1 MHNKPIGIQN
11 MNKTLLCALLALT
24 SLLCGCVTPKNIT
37 YMQGFDEGMAQTVRE
52 MTRMKV
58 QPDDKLS
65 IIVSAKDPELAQVFN
80 LTIAQ
85 LRAGQSAKAASASN
99 GQTAAFTVAPDG
111 TINYPIL
118 GKLHVAGLDRVELA
132 SAIEQRLTAENLL
145 KDPIVIV
152 EFLNA
157 TVSLLGDVSS
167 PGEYPIDRDNMTILQ
182 ALGKAGDLQIT
193 GMRQNVLLVREE
205 NGKDV
210 AYRLDLTDT
219 ETLMTSPAFYVQQND
234 VIYVEPNDTKKRQ
247 STANGNTFLTP
258 GFWLSI
264 ISFLTSMVVLIL
276 R

>member
-1 MHNKPIGIQN
+1 
-11 MNKTLLCALLALT
+11 MNKTLLCAVVALL

-37 YMQGFDEGMAQTVRE
+37 YMKGFDEGMTQTVRE

-65 IIVSAKDPELAQVFN
+65 IVVSAKDPELAQVFN

-85 LRAGQSAKAASASN
+85 LRAGQSIKNSSANNS
-99 GQTAAFTVAPDG
+99 QTAAFTVAPNG
-111 TINYPIL
+111 TINYPII
-118 GKLHVAGLDRVELA
+118 GTLHVAGLDRNELA
-132 SAIEQRLTAENLL
+132 AMIEHKLEAENLL

-157 TVSLLGDVSS
+157 TVSVLGDVKS

-205 NGKDV
+205 NGKDK

-219 ETLMTSPAFYVQQND
+219 AQLMESPAYYVQQND

-247 STANGNTFLTP
+247 ATANGNTFLTP
-258 GFWLSI
+258 GFWISI
-264 ISFLTSMVVLIL
+264 ISFVSSMVVLIL

>member
-1 MHNKPIGIQN
+1 
-11 MNKTLLCALLALT
+11 
-24 SLLCGCVTPKNIT
+24 
-37 YMQGFDEGMAQTVRE
+37 
-52 MTRMKV
+52 
-58 QPDDKLS
+58 
-65 IIVSAKDPELAQVFN
+65 
-80 LTIAQ
+80 
-85 LRAGQSAKAASASN
+85 
-99 GQTAAFTVAPDG
+99 
-111 TINYPIL
+111 
-118 GKLHVAGLDRVELA
+118 
-132 SAIEQRLTAENLL
+132 QRLTAENLL

-193 GMRQNVLLVREE
+193 GMRQNVLVVREE

>member
-1 MHNKPIGIQN
+1 
-11 MNKTLLCALLALT
+11 MNKTLICAVLALT

-37 YMQGFDEGMAQTVRE
+37 YMQGFDDGMAQTVRE
-52 MTRMKV
+52 MTRLKV

-85 LRAGQSAKAASASN
+85 VRAGQQITKSTSTTN

-111 TINYPIL
+111 TITYPIL
-118 GKLHVAGLDRVELA
+118 GKLHVAGLDRTELA
-132 SAIEQRLTAENLL
+132 SAIEQRLVAENLL

-157 TVSLLGDVSS
+157 TVSMLGDVSS
-167 PGEYPIDRDNMTILQ
+167 PGEYAIDRDNMTLLQ
-182 ALGKAGDLQIT
+182 AIAKAGDLQIT
-193 GMRQNVLLVREE
+193 GERKNVLVVREE
-205 NGKDV
+205 GGKDV
-210 AYRLDLTDT
+210 AYRVDLTDT
-219 ETLMTSPAFYVQQND
+219 ENLMTSPVYYVQQND
-234 VIYVEPNDTKKRQ
+234 VIYVEPNNTKKRS

-258 GFWLSI
+258 GFWISI